1 MARRLL
7 SQNDEFDHSP
17 VQDPDMRT
25 FSTLRRFQRDE
36 RGAVGLIFGL
46 SIIPLMGLTGVAV
59 DYARATSVRAELQMA
74 ADATALALAKDAV
87 KLDAGQTTIRAQAVF
102 DGNWGKR
109 FESEL
114 TSLTV
119 TRETD
124 RFKIQA
130 KAHVKYS
137 FLPVLG
143 LNGIDVAVTSTSGWG
158 VNKIEIALVLD
169 NTGSMGWSGK
179 MPELKKALCG
189 NTTCSNTMPTSGF
202 VRHMQDAAIDAD
214 QIRVAL
220 VPFDTTVRVPA
231 SVQASVLTSPNSPG
245 TVSYGGA
252 GYCGMAPVTAQ
263 RVSWLRFAD
272 RDKDTIASGWNASGV
287 WVGSGCGVGRITKA
301 TWQGCLWDRDQTGN
315 RDVTADGVN
324 PASIETLYPA
334 VTCRSNDLARM
345 ASLMDVKANG
355 PQLITALAAMKPSGN
370 TNLTIGIN
378 WGMNMLMP
386 GQPMSNAIPA
396 EPNLSRFM
404 ILLTDGDNTENRQ
417 GFFASAID
425 PRARLA
431 CTNAKAQGIVIYAVR
446 VIEGNKSLLQDCSSG
461 PGYYY
466 EVATAAQ
473 IDDVFKAIA
482 GRIGSIRLTN

>member
-1 MARRLL
+1 
-7 SQNDEFDHSP
+7 
-17 VQDPDMRT
+17 MRT

-36 RGAVGLIFGL
+36 RGTVGLIFGL
-46 SIIPLMGLTGVAV
+46 SIIPMMGITGAAV
-59 DYARATSVRAELQMA
+59 DYARASSVRAELQMA
-74 ADATALALAKDAV
+74 ADATALALAKDST
-87 KLDAGQTTIRAQAVF
+87 KLDAGQAYIRAQAVF
-102 DGNWGKR
+102 DANYGKR

-114 TSLTV
+114 MSLTV

-124 RFKIQA
+124 RFKVEA

-137 FLPVLG
+137 LLPILG
-143 LNGIDVAVTSTSGWG
+143 LNGTDVAVASTSGWG

-169 NTGSMGWSGK
+169 NTGSMGWSDK

-189 NTTCSNTMPTSGF
+189 NTTCSSTAPTSGF
-202 VRHMQDAAIDAD
+202 VRQMQDAAVDAD

-231 SVQASVLTSPNSPG
+231 SVQASVVAAPVTPG

-252 GYCGMAPVTAQ
+252 GYCGTAPVTAQ
-263 RVSWLRFAD
+263 RVSWFRFAD
-272 RDKDTIASGWNASGV
+272 RDKDTI
-287 WVGSGCGVGRITKA
+287 GCGVGRITKA

-315 RDVTADGVN
+315 RDTTAVGVT
-324 PASIETLYPA
+324 PTSIETLYPA
-334 VTCRSNDLARM
+334 VTCRSNNLARM

-355 PQLITALAAMKPSGN
+355 PQLITALAAMQPSGN
-370 TNLTIGIN
+370 TNLTIGVS

-404 ILLTDGDNTENRQ
+404 ILLTDGDNTESRQ
-417 GFFASAID
+417 HGSRAAID
-425 PRARLA
+425 ARARLA
-431 CTNAKAQGIVIYAVR
+431 CTEAKAQGITIYSVR

-466 EVATAAQ
+466 EVSSAAQ
-473 IDDVFKAIA
+473 IDDVFTAIA

>member
-1 MARRLL
+1 
-7 SQNDEFDHSP
+7 
-17 VQDPDMRT
+17 MRT

-36 RGAVGLIFGL
+36 CGTVGLIFGL
-46 SIIPLMGLTGVAV
+46 SIIPLMGLTGVAA
-59 DYARATSVRAELQMA
+59 DYARASSVRTELQMA

-87 KLDAGQTTIRAQAVF
+87 KLDAGQTYIRAQAVF
-102 DGNWGKR
+102 DGNYGKR

-124 RFKIQA
+124 RFKVEA

-137 FLPVLG
+137 LLPILG
-143 LNGIDVAVTSTSGWG
+143 LNGTDVTVTSTSGWG

-189 NTTCSNTMPTSGF
+189 NTTCSSTTPTSGF
-202 VRHMQDAAIDAD
+202 VRQMQDAAINAD

-231 SVQASVLTSPNSPG
+231 SVQASVVAAPATPG
-245 TVSYGGA
+245 TVSYSGA

-263 RVSWLRFAD
+263 RVSWFRFAD
-272 RDKDTIASGWNASGV
+272 RDKDTISSGWNAGV
-287 WVGSGCGVGRITKA
+287 WVGWGCGTGRITKA

-315 RDVTADGVN
+315 RDVTAVGVN
-324 PASIETLYPA
+324 PTSIETLYPA

-345 ASLMDVKANG
+345 ASLMDVNANG

-370 TNLTIGIN
+370 TNLTIGVN

-386 GQPMSNAIPA
+386 GEPMSNAIPA

-417 GFFASAID
+417 GGSAAAID
-425 PRARLA
+425 ARARLA
-431 CTNAKAQGIVIYAVR
+431 CTNAKAQGIAIYAVR

-473 IDDVFKAIA
+473 LDDVFKAIA

>member
-7 SQNDEFDHSP
+7 STVDESGRP
-17 VQDPDMRT
+17 SGGETDMRT

-46 SIIPLMGLTGVAV
+46 SIIPMMGITGVAV
-59 DYARATSVRAELQMA
+59 DYARASSVRAELQMA

-87 KLDAGQTTIRAQAVF
+87 TLDAGQTYTRAQAVF
-102 DGNWGKR
+102 NGNYGKR

-114 TSLTV
+114 TALTV
-119 TRETD
+119 TRQTD
-124 RFKIQA
+124 RFKVEA

-137 FLPVLG
+137 VLPILG
-143 LNGIDVAVTSTSGWG
+143 LNGTDVVVSSTSGWG

-169 NTGSMGWSGK
+169 NTGSMGWSNK

-189 NTTCSNTMPTSGF
+189 NTTCSSTTPTSGF
-202 VRHMQDAAIDAD
+202 VRQMQDAAIDAD

-231 SVQASVLTSPNSPG
+231 SVQASVVAAPATPG

-252 GYCGMAPVTAQ
+252 GYCGTAPVTAQ
-263 RVSWLRFAD
+263 RVSWFRFAE
-272 RDKDTIASGWNASGV
+272 RDKDTIASDRDAFGV
-287 WVGSGCGVGRITKA
+287 WVGRGCGVGRITKA

-315 RDVTADGVN
+315 RDTTAVGVT
-324 PASIETLYPA
+324 PTSIETLYPA
-334 VTCRSNDLARM
+334 VTCRSNNLARM

-355 PQLITALAAMKPSGN
+355 PQLITALAAMQPSGN
-370 TNLTIGIN
+370 TNLTIGVN

-417 GFFASAID
+417 TGSAAAID
-425 PRARLA
+425 ARARLA
-431 CTNAKAQGIVIYAVR
+431 CTNAKAQGITIYAIR

-466 EVATAAQ
+466 EVSNAAQ
-473 IDDVFKAIA
+473 IDDVFKSIA